1 MYTDR
6 KHSWPLN
13 IFYVDLQKDHKVVA
27 ADSKSS
33 TSDILLLLHG
43 FPTSS
48 ADFGPVLEGL
58 QHEFGRIIALDY
70 PGFGFSDKPRGLT
83 PSPYSIYTYADVVE
97 SLLEHLEVSAV
108 HVLAHDIGD
117 TVAQELLARHISR
130 RTEGGLTGGADGLD
144 LLSVAFLNGG
154 LIPGLH
160 RPVLSM
166 RLLHNKYIGPWL
178 GPLFT
183 FSRFSA
189 SMSPIFGPSTK
200 PSRAF
205 LQDSYSAL
213 TFNGGNLIMH
223 DLIQYMTERLESRDR
238 WVGALQK
245 SEVARILINGPAD
258 PISGAHAAEG
268 YRETVPSAAVV
279 LLAGEPGHYPHVESP
294 KLVLEAYSAFLQ
306 RQGYGLCGNDR
317 GTGASR

>member
-1 MYTDR
+1 MVQSTGQY
-6 KHSWPLN
+6 
-13 IFYVDLQKDHKVVA
+13 VA
-27 ADSKSS
+27 ARYADEAFLFLISCRL
-33 TSDILLLLHG
+33 ILTLSECG
-43 FPTSS
+43 TP
-48 ADFGPVLEGL
+48 A
-58 QHEFGRIIALDY
+58 
-70 PGFGFSDKPRGLT
+70 GFGFSDKPRGLT

-130 RTEGGLTGGADGLD
+130 RTEGGLTGRMPSLSFILYGTLSRMPLACCTIPGNFLDLCSCSEQNPLLAPQALMFSQRCPRACIGGADGLD
-144 LLSVAFLNGG
+144 FLSMAFLNGG

-200 PSRAF
+200 PSRGF

-223 DLIQYMTERLESRDR
+223 
-238 WVGALQK
+238 K
-245 SEVARILINGPAD
+245 
-258 PISGAHAAEG
+258 
-268 YRETVPSAAVV
+268 
-279 LLAGEPGHYPHVESP
+279 
-294 KLVLEAYSAFLQ
+294 
-306 RQGYGLCGNDR
+306 
-317 GTGASR
+317 

>member
-1 MYTDR
+1 M
-6 KHSWPLN
+6 
-13 IFYVDLQKDHKVVA
+13 
-27 ADSKSS
+27 
-33 TSDILLLLHG
+33 
-43 FPTSS
+43 
-48 ADFGPVLEGL
+48 
-58 QHEFGRIIALDY
+58 
-70 PGFGFSDKPRGLT
+70 
-83 PSPYSIYTYADVVE
+83 
-97 SLLEHLEVSAV
+97 

-117 TVAQELLARHISR
+117 TVAQELLARHMSR
-130 RTEGGLTGGADGLD
+130 RTEGGLTGRIPSFIVHGTLSRMPLACHIYYCRYSSAAAVSKILCLHPCIDVQSEIPCACVGGADGLD

-223 DLIQYMTERLESRDR
+223 E
-238 WVGALQK
+238 
-245 SEVARILINGPAD
+245 
-258 PISGAHAAEG
+258 
-268 YRETVPSAAVV
+268 
-279 LLAGEPGHYPHVESP
+279 
-294 KLVLEAYSAFLQ
+294 
-306 RQGYGLCGNDR
+306 
-317 GTGASR
+317 